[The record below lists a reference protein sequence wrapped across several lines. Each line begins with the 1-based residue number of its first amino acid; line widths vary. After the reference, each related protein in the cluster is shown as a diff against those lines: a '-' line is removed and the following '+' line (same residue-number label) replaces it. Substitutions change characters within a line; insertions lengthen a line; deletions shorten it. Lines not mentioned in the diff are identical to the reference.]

1 MGGGDMRVFLTP
13 QVIILAKKDRLP
25 NESFCKVAGEVVS
38 GEIRNG
44 EADLGAGLFKKR
56 IGRNNQGKRDGLR
69 MIVGFRSPKV
79 DRVVFVFGFPKST
92 ASTLT
97 SAGHTALSIVAKSF
111 FEADDQKLDCILRKK
126 EVMEIMCD
134 GEAA

>member
-1 MGGGDMRVFLTP
+1 MRVFLTP
-13 QVIILAKKDRLP
+13 QVVDLATDERLS
-25 NESFCKVAGEVVS
+25 NQSFCKVAGEVVR

-69 MIVGFRSPKV
+69 MIVGYRDPKV
-79 DRVVFVFGFPKST
+79 NRVLFVFGFPKSA

-97 SAGHTALSIVAKSF
+97 SDGHKALSTVARSF
-111 FEADDQKLDCILRKK
+111 TEADDKKLADILEK
-126 EVMEIMCD
+126 EEVTEVVCD
-134 GEAA
+134 GEAP